1 MYVLPIYDEERHR
14 VTGYCEVTEE
24 VYRAYWQ
31 EVEHARW
38 LEKQARSHEISWQGV
53 PDMPDE
59 DTLSFHAAREPPSAE
74 SAAQSAA
81 LQEALAAEPPELV
94 EALWALANGEIT
106 YEEIAQKWGVNKKTA
121 WEKLDRAHARL
132 REKLSRKMKLRR
144 DPPQIDEKTPS
155 NSERPILA

>member
-38 LEKQARSHEISWQGV
+38 LEKQARSREISWQGV

-59 DTLSFHAAREPPSAE
+59 DTLSFHAAQKPPDPE

-81 LQEALAAEPPELV
+81 LREALATEPPELV
-94 EALWALANGEIT
+94 EALWALANGEKT
-106 YEEIAQKWGVNKKTA
+106 QREIAEEWGTTQPAVQQRLSNLRSRLKK
-121 WEKLDRAHARL
+121 KLINFR
-132 REKLSRKMKLRR
+132 
-144 DPPQIDEKTPS
+144 
-155 NSERPILA
+155 

>member
-1 MYVLPIYDEERHR
+1 MYVLPIYDEERQR
-14 VTGYCEVTEE
+14 VTGYCEVTED

-38 LEKQARSHEISWQGV
+38 LEKQARSREISWQGV

-59 DTLSFHAAREPPSAE
+59 DTLSFHAAQKPPDPE

-94 EALWALANGEIT
+94 EALWALANGEKT
-106 YEEIAQKWGVNKKTA
+106 QQEIAEEWGTTQPAVQQRLSNLRSRLKK
-121 WEKLDRAHARL
+121 
-132 REKLSRKMKLRR
+132 
-144 DPPQIDEKTPS
+144 
-155 NSERPILA
+155 N

>member
-1 MYVLPIYDEERHR
+1 MYVLPIYDEERQR
-14 VTGYCEVTEE
+14 VTGYCEVTED

-38 LEKQARSHEISWQGV
+38 LEKQARSREISWQGV

-59 DTLSFHAAREPPSAE
+59 DTLSFHAAQKPSDPE

-94 EALWALANGEIT
+94 EALWALANGEKT
-106 YEEIAQKWGVNKKTA
+106 QREIAEEWGVPRRTVSWKINQA
-121 WEKLDRAHARL
+121 LERL
-132 REKLSRKMKLRR
+132 REKISRK
-144 DPPQIDEKTPS
+144 S
-155 NSERPILA
+155 

>member
-14 VTGYCEVTEE
+14 VTGYCEVSED

-59 DTLSFHAAREPPSAE
+59 DTLSFHAAQKPPDPE
-74 SAAQSAA
+74 SAARSAA
-81 LQEALAAEPPELV
+81 LREALATEPPELV
-94 EALWALANGEIT
+94 EALWALANGEKSQR
-106 YEEIAQKWGVNKKTA
+106 EIAEEWGVPRRTVSWKINQA
-121 WEKLDRAHARL
+121 LERL
-132 REKLSRKMKLRR
+132 REKISRK
-144 DPPQIDEKTPS
+144 S
-155 NSERPILA
+155 

>member
-14 VTGYCEVTEE
+14 VTGYCEVTED

-81 LQEALAAEPPELV
+81 LREALAAEPPELV
-94 EALWALANGEIT
+94 EALWALANGEKT
-106 YEEIAQKWGVNKKTA
+106 QREIAEEWGVPRRTVSWKINQA
-121 WEKLDRAHARL
+121 LERL
-132 REKLSRKMKLRR
+132 REKISRK
-144 DPPQIDEKTPS
+144 S
-155 NSERPILA
+155 

>member
-59 DTLSFHAAREPPSAE
+59 DTLSFHAAQKPPDPE

-81 LQEALAAEPPELV
+81 LREALAAEPPELV
-94 EALWALANGEIT
+94 EALWALANGEKSQR
-106 YEEIAQKWGVNKKTA
+106 EIAKEWGVPRRTVSWKINQA
-121 WEKLDRAHARL
+121 LERL
-132 REKLSRKMKLRR
+132 REKISRK
-144 DPPQIDEKTPS
+144 S
-155 NSERPILA
+155 

>member
-14 VTGYCEVTEE
+14 VTGYCEVTED

-59 DTLSFHAAREPPSAE
+59 DTLSFHAAQKPPSLE

-94 EALWALANGEIT
+94 EALWALANGEKT
-106 YEEIAQKWGVNKKTA
+106 QREIAEEWGTTQPAVQQRLSNLRSRLKK
-121 WEKLDRAHARL
+121 KLKNFR
-132 REKLSRKMKLRR
+132 
-144 DPPQIDEKTPS
+144 
-155 NSERPILA
+155 

>member
-14 VTGYCEVTEE
+14 VTGYCEVTED

-38 LEKQARSHEISWQGV
+38 LEKQARSREISWQGV

-59 DTLSFHAAREPPSAE
+59 DTLSFHAAQKPPDPE

-81 LQEALAAEPPELV
+81 LREALATEPPELV
-94 EALWALANGEIT
+94 EALWALANGEKT
-106 YEEIAQKWGVNKKTA
+106 QQEIAEEWGVPRRTVSWKINQA
-121 WEKLDRAHARL
+121 LERL
-132 REKLSRKMKLRR
+132 REKISRK
-144 DPPQIDEKTPS
+144 S
-155 NSERPILA
+155 

>member
-14 VTGYCEVTEE
+14 VTGYCEVTED

-38 LEKQARSHEISWQGV
+38 LEKQARSREISWQGV
-53 PDMPDE
+53 SGMPDE
-59 DTLSFHAAREPPSAE
+59 DTLSFHAAQKPPDPE

-94 EALWALANGEIT
+94 EALWALANGEKT
-106 YEEIAQKWGVNKKTA
+106 QREIAKEWGTTQPAVQQRLSNLRNRLKK
-121 WEKLDRAHARL
+121 KLKNFR
-132 REKLSRKMKLRR
+132 
-144 DPPQIDEKTPS
+144 
-155 NSERPILA
+155 

>member
-1 MYVLPIYDEERHR
+1 MYVLPIYDEERQR

-38 LEKQARSHEISWQGV
+38 LEKQARSREISWQGV

-59 DTLSFHAAREPPSAE
+59 DTLSFHAAQKPPDPE

-94 EALWALANGEIT
+94 EALWALANGEKT
-106 YEEIAQKWGVNKKTA
+106 QDEIAKEWGTTQPAVQQRLSNLRSRLKK
-121 WEKLDRAHARL
+121 KLKNFR
-132 REKLSRKMKLRR
+132 
-144 DPPQIDEKTPS
+144 
-155 NSERPILA
+155 

>member
-14 VTGYCEVTEE
+14 VTGYCEVSED

-38 LEKQARSHEISWQGV
+38 LEKQARSREISWQGV

-59 DTLSFHAAREPPSAE
+59 DTLSFHAAQKPPDPE

-81 LQEALAAEPPELV
+81 LREALATEPPELV
-94 EALWALANGEIT
+94 EALWALANGEKT
-106 YEEIAQKWGVNKKTA
+106 QREIAEEWGVPRRTVSWKINQA
-121 WEKLDRAHARL
+121 LERL
-132 REKLSRKMKLRR
+132 REKISRK
-144 DPPQIDEKTPS
+144 S
-155 NSERPILA
+155 

>member
-14 VTGYCEVTEE
+14 VTGYCEVSEE

-38 LEKQARSHEISWQGV
+38 LEKQARSREISWQGV

-59 DTLSFHAAREPPSAE
+59 DTLSFHAAHEPPDPE

-94 EALWALANGEIT
+94 EALWALANGEKT
-106 YEEIAQKWGVNKKTA
+106 QREIAEEWGTTQPAVQQRLSNLRSRLKK
-121 WEKLDRAHARL
+121 KLKNFR
-132 REKLSRKMKLRR
+132 
-144 DPPQIDEKTPS
+144 
-155 NSERPILA
+155 

>member
-38 LEKQARSHEISWQGV
+38 LEKQARSREISWQGV

-59 DTLSFHAAREPPSAE
+59 DTLSFHAAQKPPDPE

-94 EALWALANGEIT
+94 EALWALANGEKT
-106 YEEIAQKWGVNKKTA
+106 QREIAEEWGVPRRTVSWKINQA
-121 WEKLDRAHARL
+121 LERL
-132 REKLSRKMKLRR
+132 REKISRK
-144 DPPQIDEKTPS
+144 S
-155 NSERPILA
+155 

>member
-1 MYVLPIYDEERHR
+1 MYVLPIYDEERQR
-14 VTGYCEVTEE
+14 VTGYCEVSED

-38 LEKQARSHEISWQGV
+38 LEKQARSREISWQGV

-59 DTLSFHAAREPPSAE
+59 DTLSFHAAQKPPDPE

-94 EALWALANGEIT
+94 EALWALANGEKT
-106 YEEIAQKWGVNKKTA
+106 QREIAEEWGTTRQNVQI
-121 WEKLDRAHARL
+121 RIRRL
-132 REKLSRKMKLRR
+132 RERLKKKLK
-144 DPPQIDEKTPS
+144 
-155 NSERPILA
+155 NFG

>member
-38 LEKQARSHEISWQGV
+38 LEKQARSREISWQGV

-59 DTLSFHAAREPPSAE
+59 DTLSFHAAQKPPDPE

-81 LQEALAAEPPELV
+81 LREALATEPPELV
-94 EALWALANGEIT
+94 EALWALANGEKT
-106 YEEIAQKWGVNKKTA
+106 QREIAKEWGTTQPAVQQRLSNLRSRLKK
-121 WEKLDRAHARL
+121 KLKNFR
-132 REKLSRKMKLRR
+132 
-144 DPPQIDEKTPS
+144 
-155 NSERPILA
+155 

>member
-1 MYVLPIYDEERHR
+1 MYVLPIYDEERQR
-14 VTGYCEVTEE
+14 VTGYCEVSEE

-38 LEKQARSHEISWQGV
+38 LEKQARSREISWQGV
-53 PDMPDE
+53 SGTPDE
-59 DTLSFHAAREPPSAE
+59 DTLSIHAAYQPPSVE

-81 LQEALAAEPPELV
+81 LRGALAAEPPELV

-121 WEKLDRAHARL
+121 WEKIDRAHARL
-132 REKLSRKMKLRR
+132 REKLSRKN
-144 DPPQIDEKTPS
+144 ENCAETPHKS
-155 NSERPILA
+155 TKKS

>member
-14 VTGYCEVTEE
+14 VTGYCEVTED

-59 DTLSFHAAREPPSAE
+59 DTLSFHAAQKPPDPE

-81 LQEALAAEPPELV
+81 LREALADEPPELV
-94 EALWALANGEIT
+94 EALWALANGEKT
-106 YEEIAQKWGVNKKTA
+106 QREIAEEWGVPRRTVSWKINQA
-121 WEKLDRAHARL
+121 LERL
-132 REKLSRKMKLRR
+132 REKISRK
-144 DPPQIDEKTPS
+144 S
-155 NSERPILA
+155 

>member
-1 MYVLPIYDEERHR
+1 MYVLPIYDEERQR

-38 LEKQARSHEISWQGV
+38 LEKQARSREISWQGV

-59 DTLSFHAAREPPSAE
+59 DTLSFHAAQKPPDPE

-81 LQEALAAEPPELV
+81 LREALATEPPELV
-94 EALWALANGEIT
+94 EALWALANGEKT
-106 YEEIAQKWGVNKKTA
+106 QREIAEEWGVPRRTVSWKINQA
-121 WEKLDRAHARL
+121 LERL
-132 REKLSRKMKLRR
+132 REKISRK
-144 DPPQIDEKTPS
+144 S
-155 NSERPILA
+155 

>member
-1 MYVLPIYDEERHR
+1 MYVLPIYDEERRR
-14 VTGYCEVTEE
+14 VTGYCEVTED

-38 LEKQARSHEISWQGV
+38 LEKQARSREISWQGV

-59 DTLSFHAAREPPSAE
+59 DTLSFHAAQKPPDPE

-94 EALWALANGEIT
+94 EALWALANGEKT
-106 YEEIAQKWGVNKKTA
+106 QDEIAEEWGTTRQNVQI
-121 WEKLDRAHARL
+121 RIRRL
-132 REKLSRKMKLRR
+132 RERLKKKLK
-144 DPPQIDEKTPS
+144 
-155 NSERPILA
+155 NFG

>member
-59 DTLSFHAAREPPSAE
+59 DTLSFHAAQKPPDPE

-94 EALWALANGEIT
+94 EALWALANGEKT
-106 YEEIAQKWGVNKKTA
+106 QREIAEEWGVPRRTVSWKINQA
-121 WEKLDRAHARL
+121 LERL
-132 REKLSRKMKLRR
+132 REKISRK
-144 DPPQIDEKTPS
+144 S
-155 NSERPILA
+155 

>member
-38 LEKQARSHEISWQGV
+38 LEKQARSREISWQGV
-53 PDMPDE
+53 SGMPDE
-59 DTLSFHAAREPPSAE
+59 DTLSFHAAHEPPDPE

-81 LQEALAAEPPELV
+81 LRRALAAEPPELV
-94 EALWALANGEIT
+94 EALWALANGEKT
-106 YEEIAQKWGVNKKTA
+106 QDEIAEEWGTTQPAVQQ
-121 WEKLDRAHARL
+121 RL
-132 REKLSRKMKLRR
+132 SNLRR
-144 DPPQIDEKTPS
+144 RLKKKLK
-155 NSERPILA
+155 NFR

>member
-59 DTLSFHAAREPPSAE
+59 DTLSFHAAQKPPDPE

-81 LQEALAAEPPELV
+81 LREALAAEPPELV
-94 EALWALANGEIT
+94 EALWALVNGEKT
-106 YEEIAQKWGVNKKTA
+106 QREIAEEWGVPRRTVSWKINQA
-121 WEKLDRAHARL
+121 LERL
-132 REKLSRKMKLRR
+132 REKISRK
-144 DPPQIDEKTPS
+144 S
-155 NSERPILA
+155 

>member
-14 VTGYCEVTEE
+14 VTGYCEVTED
-24 VYRAYWQ
+24 VYRAYWY
-31 EVEHARW
+31 EVNRERRKEREIHSR
-38 LEKQARSHEISWQGV
+38 EISWQGV

-59 DTLSFHAAREPPSAE
+59 DTLSFHAAQKPPDPE

-81 LQEALAAEPPELV
+81 LREALATEPPELV

-121 WEKLDRAHARL
+121 WEKIDRAHARL
-132 REKLSRKMKLRR
+132 REKLSRKN
-144 DPPQIDEKTPS
+144 ENCAETPHKS
-155 NSERPILA
+155 TKKS

>member
-1 MYVLPIYDEERHR
+1 M
-14 VTGYCEVTEE
+14 
-24 VYRAYWQ
+24 YRAYWQ

-38 LEKQARSHEISWQGV
+38 LEKQARSREISWQGV

-59 DTLSFHAAREPPSAE
+59 DTLSIHAAYQPPSVE

-81 LQEALAAEPPELV
+81 LREALAAEPPELV

-121 WEKLDRAHARL
+121 WEKIDRAHARL
-132 REKLSRKMKLRR
+132 REKLSRKN
-144 DPPQIDEKTPS
+144 ENCAETPHKS
-155 NSERPILA
+155 TKKS

>member
-14 VTGYCEVTEE
+14 ITGYCEVTED

-38 LEKQARSHEISWQGV
+38 LEKQARSREISWQGV

-59 DTLSFHAAREPPSAE
+59 DTLSFHAAQKPPDPE

-94 EALWALANGEIT
+94 EALWALANGEKT
-106 YEEIAQKWGVNKKTA
+106 QREIAEEWGVPRRTVSWKINQA
-121 WEKLDRAHARL
+121 LERL
-132 REKLSRKMKLRR
+132 REKISRK
-144 DPPQIDEKTPS
+144 S
-155 NSERPILA
+155 

>member
-1 MYVLPIYDEERHR
+1 MYVLPIYDEERQR
-14 VTGYCEVTEE
+14 VTGYCEVTED

-38 LEKQARSHEISWQGV
+38 LEKQARSREISWQGV

-59 DTLSFHAAREPPSAE
+59 DTLSFHAAQKPPDPE

-94 EALWALANGEIT
+94 EALWALANGEKT
-106 YEEIAQKWGVNKKTA
+106 QREIAEEWGVPRRTVSWKINQA
-121 WEKLDRAHARL
+121 LERL
-132 REKLSRKMKLRR
+132 REKISRK
-144 DPPQIDEKTPS
+144 S
-155 NSERPILA
+155 

>member
-14 VTGYCEVTEE
+14 VTGYCEVTED

-38 LEKQARSHEISWQGV
+38 LEKQARSREISWQGV

-59 DTLSFHAAREPPSAE
+59 DTLSFHAAQKPPDPE

-81 LQEALAAEPPELV
+81 LQEALATEPPELV
-94 EALWALANGEIT
+94 EALWALANGEKT
-106 YEEIAQKWGVNKKTA
+106 QREIAEEWGVPRRTVSWKINQA
-121 WEKLDRAHARL
+121 LERL
-132 REKLSRKMKLRR
+132 REKISRK
-144 DPPQIDEKTPS
+144 S
-155 NSERPILA
+155 